1 MSTKTD
7 GKGSARTHWLDE
19 KTEAPV
25 IDQYVQR
32 LGSFMDAMADGK
44 IDADELKAQE
54 ARVSALMKTVE
65 PELNDTLHEQV
76 THLLCELSA
85 YNIMH
90 TLHKLMENQ
99 PKTRFRG

>member
-1 MSTKTD
+1 MSTKTT
-7 GKGSARTHWLDE
+7 RTQWLDE
-19 KTEAPV
+19 KTEEPV

-32 LGSFMDAMADGK
+32 LGSFMDAMAGGK
-44 IDADELKAQE
+44 IDADELKSQE

-65 PELNDTLHEQV
+65 PELSDKLHEQV

-90 TLHKLMENQ
+90 TLHKLMEHSA
-99 PKTRFRG
+99 KTKFRG

>member
-1 MSTKTD
+1 MSTKTN
-7 GKGSARTHWLDE
+7 RTHWLDE
-19 KTEAPV
+19 KTDTPV

-32 LGSFMDAMADGK
+32 LGTFMDAMADGK

-54 ARVSALMKTVE
+54 ARVSALMKSVE
-65 PELNDTLHEQV
+65 PELDDKLHEQV

-90 TLHKLMENQ
+90 TLHGLMANQ
-99 PKTRFRG
+99 PKTKFRG

>member
-1 MSTKTD
+1 MSTKTT
-7 GKGSARTHWLDE
+7 RTHWLDE

-32 LGSFMDAMADGK
+32 LSSFMDAMADGK

-54 ARVSALMKTVE
+54 TRVASLMKTVE
-65 PELNDTLHEQV
+65 PELNDKLHEQV

-99 PKTRFRG
+99 PKTKFRG

>member
-1 MSTKTD
+1 MSTNT
-7 GKGSARTHWLDE
+7 GSKGSTRTHWLDE

-54 ARVSALMKTVE
+54 VRVSALMKTVE

>member
-1 MSTKTD
+1 M
-7 GKGSARTHWLDE
+7 
-19 KTEAPV
+19 

-32 LGSFMDAMADGK
+32 LTSFMDAMADGK
-44 IDADELKAQE
+44 IDADELKSQE

-65 PELNDTLHEQV
+65 PELSDKLHEQV

-90 TLHKLMENQ
+90 TLHKLMEQ
-99 PKTRFRG
+99 SPKTKFRG